1 MHRLPLVHAEDQTKA
16 VGNQTNS
23 SSQCGPYNGA
33 RFLKREC
40 HSSITIS
47 WASPT
52 CSDQIVCVCWGGGG
66 GGGGVTI

>member
-1 MHRLPLVHAEDQTKA
+1 MHRLPPVHAEDQTKA

-23 SSQCGPYNGA
+23 LSQCGPYNGA
-33 RFLKREC
+33 RFLKREW

-47 WASPT
+47 WASPP
-52 CSDQIVCVCWGGGG
+52 SAYIVVCVCVGGG